1 MHILFIEDM
10 PEYKVVHL
18 IDFLKYK
25 KIDFTY
31 EICKSVNSALRY
43 CMLNK
48 DRVDLIILD
57 LGLPRFDDSNTFN
70 LDYDE
75 HAGFD
80 IIEEICYRK
89 KIRNIPIIINSETE
103 IKPTDDDIDE
113 KKWFELN
120 FGPDVIIEH
129 EKRLTGEILLEFIN
143 KHLKDKI

>member
-18 IDFLKYK
+18 INFLNYK
-25 KIDFTY
+25 KINFTY

-48 DRVDLIILD
+48 DIIDLIILD
-57 LGLPRFDDSNTFN
+57 LGLPQFDDSN
-70 LDYDE
+70 LYSKY
-75 HAGFD
+75 GGLD
-80 IIEEICYRK
+80 IIDEICYIK
-89 KIRNIPIIINSETE
+89 KIKNIPIIINSETE
-103 IKPTDDDIDE
+103 IPHTDNDIDE

>member
-43 CMLNK
+43 CVLNK
-48 DRVDLIILD
+48 DKIDLIILD
-57 LGLPRFDDSNTFN
+57 LGLPRFDDSNIFS
-70 LDYDE
+70 DY
-75 HAGFD
+75 AGLD
-80 IIEEICYRK
+80 IINEICYIK

>member
-43 CMLNK
+43 CVQNK
-48 DRVDLIILD
+48 DKIDLIILD
-57 LGLPRFDDSNTFN
+57 LGLPRFDDSNIFS
-70 LDYDE
+70 DY
-75 HAGFD
+75 AGLD
-80 IIEEICYRK
+80 IINEI
-89 KIRNIPIIINSETE
+89 
-103 IKPTDDDIDE
+103 DIDE

>member
-10 PEYKVVHL
+10 PEYKVGHL
-18 IDFLKYK
+18 IDYLKYK
-25 KIDFTY
+25 KIYFTY

-48 DRVDLIILD
+48 DIIDLIILD
-57 LGLPRFDDSNTFN
+57 LGLPRFDDSNI
-70 LDYDE
+70 YSE
-75 HAGFD
+75 YGGVD
-80 IIEEICYRK
+80 IIDEICYIK

>member
-43 CMLNK
+43 CVLNK
-48 DRVDLIILD
+48 DKIDLIILD
-57 LGLPRFDDSNTFN
+57 LGLPRFDDSNTVSFV
-70 LDYDE
+70 YDE
-75 HAGFD
+75 YAGLD
-80 IIEEICYRK
+80 IINEICYEK
-89 KIRNIPIIINSETE
+89 KIRNIPIIINSETD

>member
-43 CMLNK
+43 CVLNK
-48 DRVDLIILD
+48 DKIDLIILD
-57 LGLPRFDDSNTFN
+57 LGLPRFDDSNTVSFV
-70 LDYDE
+70 YDE
-75 HAGFD
+75 YAGLD
-80 IIEEICYRK
+80 IINEICY
-89 KIRNIPIIINSETE
+89 
-103 IKPTDDDIDE
+103 E

>member
-10 PEYKVVHL
+10 PEYKVEHL

-43 CMLNK
+43 CVQNK
-48 DRVDLIILD
+48 DKIDLIILD
-57 LGLPRFDDSNTFN
+57 LGLPRFDDSNIFS
-70 LDYDE
+70 DY
-75 HAGFD
+75 AGLD
-80 IIEEICYRK
+80 IINEI
-89 KIRNIPIIINSETE
+89 
-103 IKPTDDDIDE
+103 DIDE

>member
-1 MHILFIEDM
+1 MQ
-10 PEYKVVHL
+10 
-18 IDFLKYK
+18 
-25 KIDFTY
+25 
-31 EICKSVNSALRY
+31 
-43 CMLNK
+43 NK

-57 LGLPRFDDSNTFN
+57 LGLPRFDDSNIFS
-70 LDYDE
+70 DY
-75 HAGFD
+75 AGLD
-80 IIEEICYRK
+80 IINEICYIK
-89 KIRNIPIIINSETE
+89 KIRNIPIVINSETE